1 MLNLG
6 SLAPCFVFV
15 TVLIF
20 FFVEKLQPIIVQF
33 DPGMVAS

>member
-20 FFVEKLQPIIVQF
+20 FFVEKLQPIIAQF